1 MGLSSRQYF
10 EAGQVRAAQE
20 SLAAQL
26 RTSPND
32 VRARSFLFNLLCFSG
47 DWERARKHLAILAD
61 TDEGAR
67 MGSLLYLSALNAETQ
82 REQIFRERAFPAG
95 AASSKISGRLNGKQ
109 FSEIL
114 DADPDLGARLEIFVA
129 GSCLWIP
136 FEWMESVRIE
146 APTQLTD
153 TLWAQGF
160 VTVRKSHERD
170 SDIGEA
176 LLPVMYP
183 FSFRHSDEAVWLGR
197 STVWGQDEHGTEFP
211 IGQRILLVDGEEIP
225 FLEVRT
231 IEFDPLPET

>member
-20 SLAAQL
+20 VLAAQL
-26 RTSPND
+26 RTSPD
-32 VRARSFLFNLLCFSG
+32 DARARSFLFNLLCFSG
-47 DWERARKHLAILAD
+47 DWERARKQLAILAG
-61 TDEGAR
+61 TEEGTR

-82 REQIFRERAFPAG
+82 REQIIRERAFPATPVS
-95 AASSKISGRLNGKQ
+95 AKLSGRLNGKQ
-109 FSEIL
+109 FSEIH

-136 FEWMESVRIE
+136 FEWIESVRVQ

-153 TLWAQGF
+153 ILWAQGF
-160 VTVRKSHERD
+160 VTVRKSPERD

-176 LLPVMYP
+176 LLPAMYP
-183 FSFRHSDEAVWLGR
+183 FSFRHSDENVWLGR
-197 STVWGQDEHGTEFP
+197 RTAWGRDEHGTEFP
-211 IGQRILLVDGEEIP
+211 IGQRMLMADGEEIP

>member
-20 SLAAQL
+20 TLAGQL

-47 DWERARKHLAILAD
+47 DWERARKQLAILAD

-82 REQIFRERAFPAG
+82 REQMNRERAFPTS
-95 AASSKISGRLNGKQ
+95 AASSKLSGRLNGKP

-160 VTVRKSHERD
+160 VTVRKSRERA

-176 LLPVMYP
+176 LLPVVYP
-183 FSFRHSDEAVWLGR
+183 FSFRHPDQAVWLGR
-197 STVWGQDEHGTEFP
+197 STVWGRDENGTEFP